1 MLNAII
7 TDKNISLVFK
17 MFQLY
22 LIERYLKKK
31 FSSNMITKIQ
41 FKVDTIYSQQKEMVF
56 LL

>member
-41 FKVDTIYSQQKEMVF
+41 FKVDTIYSQQKEMFF